1 MNEPTVY
8 VWRVREVAGCVGFDE
23 AGMPLG
29 QGGKIVETFEPVP
42 LSVALVSEYKSDAHF
57 VPYML
62 VGADGTSVAAP
73 RINRSAWEAFHERG
87 YWLRFGCLPL
97 DFDDPAAHA
106 SGEPA
111 SDEWRAVWW
120 SETLPR
126 IEARVGATVYAYD
139 TKGGARAVVVLP
151 EPLPGPTYID
161 VVAGLVQWGRESGI
175 AIDPLKEMQRCY
187 RLPFVKRSGKMERR
201 TLRIDGVTPA
211 DVVMLGQL
219 GRLGR
224 MYPMEKRE
232 NLDWLDRREMVPPRP
247 AGAEERPGDCF
258 NRVRSWGDIL
268 SPHGWTFDGMKGGQ
282 EAWLRPGKK
291 AGGNV
296 SALTNYL
303 GRGKLHI
310 FSSETGL
317 DHSRDYDK
325 FGMYMRLNDLSVGEA
340 MQRVRAELAAEGHM
354 RAWEERPARA
364 PRPGRQEEPPTWA
377 SEAIPEEGGT
387 VARVAVVAVKPEIR
401 VRPGDLDG
409 MMAESAASLTRDESI
424 YTRSGELV
432 EACVTPDGFQLVP
445 LVKAT
450 LRGVMERNATWI
462 QMVKRTDK
470 EGNVSMVEAVANVND
485 RVVEGLLKAP
495 RLWAQLRHVHN
506 IHGLPVVRMD
516 GSLAAEGYD
525 SVTKLLI
532 RYDGVKFGEIGT
544 TRAQAEA
551 ALTALLDLFAEFPFE
566 SERDRSVAVC
576 LCVMACVR
584 RVLPLAP
591 GVLLDSP
598 SSGIGKGL
606 LINMASWIAT
616 GREVAPQPQP
626 KDEDEL
632 TKFLFSALKEGT
644 HHIAFD
650 NVSGQFGGEAYDM
663 LMTSGVFKGRVL
675 GQSVVQAVPASALVT
690 ISGRNVA
697 FRGDAAGRTLRC
709 KLVTPLERPDEGR
722 TFKYQP
728 LERHVLKHRGEI
740 VAQVLTIVRAY
751 LLAGRPCEMRPLRM
765 YYEWGAMAREPLV
778 WLGMVDPVE
787 SITKQRVESD
797 SDLAAYG
804 ELTHAMYEAF
814 GDRAMTMAKLVREAV
829 APGPW
834 FEKRERLREAIQE
847 VAGVEPTSARCSA
860 ALGYKLRKNAG
871 RPVDGL
877 VLDRAGKG
885 EGNASR
891 SAGGVIFEVRVVGNG
906 PTHTKPPSA
915 PSVVNLV
922 PAKAEGGSGW

>member
-1 MNEPTVY
+1 MLIDKTELSKGLALATAGLRDGEVFELRVLPSGHSGTFRSAKEARAALSKLATQLGAWDGAYFMPNPMKGEPTNALKTGKAGRDVD
-8 VWRVREVAGCVGFDE
+8 VTRRRWLLLDVDPERPKVAFPGGGEGKASATDREKAHAWELRQRIVADLREVYGFADPVMSDSGNGYHAMWAVDLPADSDVPERFLATLARVYDTGE
-23 AGMPLG
+23 A
-29 QGGKIVETFEPVP
+29 KVDR
-42 LSVALVSEYKSDAHF
+42 SVKNAARIWKL
-57 VPYML
+57 P
-62 VGADGTSVAAP
+62 GTLACKGPNLAP
-73 RINRSAWEAFHERG
+73 ER
-87 YWLRFGCLPL
+87 P
-97 DFDDPAAHA
+97 
-106 SGEPA
+106 
-111 SDEWRAVWW
+111 WRMAKA
-120 SETLPR
+120 ETLPEKLYEVVPEAMSLMLESLEAAPEPAPVHR
-126 IEARVGATVYAYD
+126 SSTASATFSEARESYKRERTPAWPVKVGTCPVC
-139 TKGGARAVVVLP
+139 GHNGCFRA
-151 EPLPGPTYID
+151 LPGGGKWFCFSSGHAGAGRYTGRGWMGDVID
-161 VVAGLVQWGRESGI
+161 
-175 AIDPLKEMQRCY
+175 IDCHT
-187 RLPFVKRSGKMERR
+187 SGKTERELLLSAGYLKDR
-201 TLRIDGVTPA
+201 
-211 DVVMLGQL
+211 
-219 GRLGR
+219 
-224 MYPMEKRE
+224 PMKRE
-232 NLDWLDRREMVPPRP
+232 R
-247 AGAEERPGDCF
+247 
-258 NRVRSWGDIL
+258 
-268 SPHGWTFDGMKGGQ
+268 GGQ
-282 EAWLRPGKK
+282 
-291 AGGNV
+291 
-296 SALTNYL
+296 
-303 GRGKLHI
+303 
-310 FSSETGL
+310 
-317 DHSRDYDK
+317 
-325 FGMYMRLNDLSVGEA
+325 
-340 MQRVRAELAAEGHM
+340 
-354 RAWEERPARA
+354 
-364 PRPGRQEEPPTWA
+364 EPPTWA
-377 SEAIPEEGGT
+377 SEAIPDGGPVT
-387 VARVAVVAVKPEIR
+387 PLPKAAAPKPEIR

-409 MMAESAASLTRDESI
+409 MMAESAASLARDEFI

-432 EACVTPDGFQLVP
+432 EACVTPDGFQLVS

-495 RLWAQLRHVHN
+495 RLWSQLRHVQN

-525 SVTKLLI
+525 PVTKLLI

-606 LINMASWIAT
+606 LINMASLIAT
-616 GREVAPQPQP
+616 GKDVAPQPQP

-632 TKFLFSALKEGT
+632 TKFLFSTLKEGT

-728 LERHVLKHRGEI
+728 LERHVMKHRGEI

-787 SITKQRVESD
+787 SITKQRIESD

-829 APGPW
+829 AQGPW

-915 PSVVNLV
+915 ASVVNLV